1 MRDSACP
8 CSGNLNVCF
17 VNCTKALEVG
27 VGRELEILRV
37 CVWHSWL
44 GVAFVGVVDVAA
56 FRKWG
61 CESGLTFDG
70 DGTQ

>member
-1 MRDSACP
+1 M
-8 CSGNLNVCF
+8 
-17 VNCTKALEVG
+17 
-27 VGRELEILRV
+27 GRELEILRV